1 MLAGA
6 PLLLQA
12 TVIKTGRSGRNHW
25 NSQVWELNKRFEI
38 CYYDFSHEE
47 NKSNPCEFELLHHS
61 QLLSVWESNPLKVWY
76 FHTQALW
83 SFIVVFDSTVTVR
96 LHVALPQRQ
105 LSKALLSQLWV
116 TQTASGTQKSAVLM
130 MPRLFAIQMRS
141 VLQTD
146 SKWKEWKVFS
156 LESSLCLTAHTM
168 LPGRKSQKM
177 SWTSKWKAGVLL
189 T

>member
-6 PLLLQA
+6 PLLLEA

-25 NSQVWELNKRFEI
+25 NSQVWELNQRFEI
-38 CYYDFSHEE
+38 GYDDFSHEE
-47 NKSNPCEFELLHHS
+47 NKPNYVSLNFCSIHS
-61 QLLSVWESNPLKVWY
+61 SYQYEKATPSVWY

-83 SFIVVFDSTVTVR
+83 SSIVVFDSTVTVR

-116 TQTASGTQKSAVLM
+116 TQTASGTQKGSAVLM
-130 MPRLFAIQMRS
+130 IPGLFAIQMRS

-146 SKWKEWKVFS
+146 AKWKEWKVFS

-168 LPGRKSQKM
+168 LLGRKSQKM
-177 SWTSKWKAGVLL
+177 SWTNKWKAFNMNN
-189 T
+189 